1 MQSNEFYDVKAA
13 SKRLKVLRGGADA
26 RFAFVTRMGEARVT
40 NKERVAKHYST
51 GKGGPVFHAHVLLRA
66 LANDI
71 CSSSE
76 GSIPINFSGV
86 IDMADQIVEASKIL
100 GETEALFEKNLKKF
114 GETADKTIREA
125 KNRVSQINDYSNRLA
140 SALSNLNKV
149 LGDDA
154 MVKAL
159 ENAERISSALKVL
172 ESLQQSGSLEKIFS
186 AMQPK

>member
-1 MQSNEFYDVKAA
+1 MQSNDLCDVRAA
-13 SKRLKVLRGGADA
+13 SKRLKELRGGIDA

-40 NKERVAKHYST
+40 KRDRVAKHYST
-51 GKGGPVFHAHVLLRA
+51 GQGGPVFHTHVLLRA

-71 CSSSE
+71 CVSGD

-86 IDMADQIVEASKIL
+86 IDMAEQIIEASRIL

-140 SALSNLNKV
+140 TALSNLNKV

-172 ESLQQSGSLEKIFS
+172 ESLQQNGSLEKIFS
-186 AMQPK
+186 AMQSK